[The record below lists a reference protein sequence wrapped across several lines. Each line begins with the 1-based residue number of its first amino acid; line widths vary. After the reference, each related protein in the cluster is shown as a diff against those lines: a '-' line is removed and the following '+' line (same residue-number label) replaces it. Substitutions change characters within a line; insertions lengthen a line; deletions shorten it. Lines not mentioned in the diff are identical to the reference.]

1 MYVINYIRYNCQQT
15 PKELLYHSLL
25 ISPNVSNRNLKQNGY
40 RTLLIAEDGTLATTE
55 PDSEFSI
62 IERKSAPV
70 ALDVEETVV
79 TTAAADAD
87 TDYTEYMTGRK
98 IPSSGL
104 PGIDLTDPKQLSEFT
119 RYR

>member
-1 MYVINYIRYNCQQT
+1 M
-15 PKELLYHSLL
+15 
-25 ISPNVSNRNLKQNGY
+25 
-40 RTLLIAEDGTLATTE
+40 
-55 PDSEFSI
+55 
-62 IERKSAPV
+62 

-79 TTAAADAD
+79 TTAASEAD

-119 RYR
+119 RYDNIIGLPVFLSVCWCYSFTLFN

>member
-1 MYVINYIRYNCQQT
+1 M
-15 PKELLYHSLL
+15 
-25 ISPNVSNRNLKQNGY
+25 
-40 RTLLIAEDGTLATTE
+40 
-55 PDSEFSI
+55 
-62 IERKSAPV
+62 

-79 TTAAADAD
+79 TTAASEAD

-119 RYR
+119 RYDNVIGLPVLLSVCWYYSFTLFN

>member
-1 MYVINYIRYNCQQT
+1 M
-15 PKELLYHSLL
+15 
-25 ISPNVSNRNLKQNGY
+25 
-40 RTLLIAEDGTLATTE
+40 ATTE

-62 IERKSAPV
+62 IERKAPPV

-119 RYR
+119 RSGHRLLIN

>member
-1 MYVINYIRYNCQQT
+1 MPRDGINWT
-15 PKELLYHSLL
+15 WFDA
-25 ISPNVSNRNLKQNGY
+25 V
-40 RTLLIAEDGTLATTE
+40 AEDGSIATTD

-62 IERKSAPV
+62 VERKPPV

-79 TTAAADAD
+79 TTAAAEAD

-98 IPSSGL
+98 MPSTGL

-119 RYR
+119 RYP